1 MLRNFLLS
9 TPLFL
14 LLAACGPGYSIEG
27 EIAMDEQGWFYQ
39 DSLVA
44 TFNIEDTS
52 AIYNLH
58 LLLDHKTSFPFQNFY
73 VRIHTTFPS
82 GERLTEQVSL
92 EIAGKAGNWLG
103 DCNSSECSLRIPLQE
118 GAYFNQAG
126 DYQITVEQFSRRDPL
141 PGLQRV
147 AFALE
152 ETGETR

>member
-1 MLRNFLLS
+1 MLRNLLLS

-14 LLAACGPGYSIEG
+14 LLAACGPNYSAES
-27 EIAMDEQGWFYQ
+27 EITMDEQGWFYQ

-44 TFNIEDTS
+44 PFNIEDTS
-52 AIYNLH
+52 AIYNLY
-58 LLLDHKTSFPFQNFY
+58 LLLDHQTSFPFQNFY
-73 VRIHTTFPS
+73 VRIHTTFPG
-82 GERLTEQVSL
+82 GERLSEQLSL

-103 DCNSSECSLRIPLQE
+103 ECNSSECSLRIPLQE

-126 DYQITVEQFSRRDPL
+126 DYRITIEQFSRRNPL

-152 ETGETR
+152 KTGETR